1 MSALHLPECLLTAL
15 LAASVP
21 LLADAQ
27 DKAAPEKW
35 GHDLLAAKCS
45 RCHAVERAGA
55 SPDREA
61 PTFRTLSKKY
71 PIEVLAEALAEG
83 LSVGHPDMPEFVF
96 EPYDISAILAYL
108 KSIQER

>member
-1 MSALHLPECLLTAL
+1 M
-15 LAASVP
+15 LAACVLP
-21 LLADAQ
+21 FPADAQ
-27 DKAAPEKW
+27 DKAALEKW

-45 RCHAVERAGA
+45 RCHAIERTGA
-55 SPDREA
+55 SPNQEA
-61 PTFRTLSKKY
+61 PAFRTLSKQY
-71 PIEVLAEALAEG
+71 PIEGLAEALAEG